1 MTEPDAPN
9 ELTNE
14 PTNEPTNESTNE
26 STIEPAVDA
35 TNERRIDG
43 RKAFHAALI
52 ELVAGGVGDEW
63 WWADPDFA
71 DWPLDDPSLI
81 DALGR
86 WLARP
91 GRRLTLLACEFDEL
105 QRRHP
110 RFVAWRR
117 YQAHRVLGR
126 TVDLDPSQMPTLF
139 VAGAPRA
146 MQMLDRVRW
155 RGVRIDDAADWRDLR
170 ELVDAL
176 VQQSQTSFAAT
187 TLGL

>member
-1 MTEPDAPN
+1 MTEPDTAN
-9 ELTNE
+9 ESSNE
-14 PTNEPTNESTNE
+14 PTHPPTHP
-26 STIEPAVDA
+26 PADDA
-35 TNERRIDG
+35 TNARRIDG
-43 RKAFHAALI
+43 RKAFHAAL
-52 ELVAGGVGDEW
+52 LDLTAGGGGDEW

-81 DALGR
+81 EALGR

-91 GRRLTLLACEFDEL
+91 GRRLTLLACDFDEL
-105 QRRHP
+105 RRRYP

-126 TVDLDPSQMPTLF
+126 AVDVEPSQVPTLF
-139 VAGAPRA
+139 VAGAPLA
-146 MQMLDRVRW
+146 LQMLDRVRW
-155 RGVRIDDAADWRDLR
+155 RGVRVDDAVDWRGLR

-176 VQQSQTSFAAT
+176 TQQSQTSFAAT